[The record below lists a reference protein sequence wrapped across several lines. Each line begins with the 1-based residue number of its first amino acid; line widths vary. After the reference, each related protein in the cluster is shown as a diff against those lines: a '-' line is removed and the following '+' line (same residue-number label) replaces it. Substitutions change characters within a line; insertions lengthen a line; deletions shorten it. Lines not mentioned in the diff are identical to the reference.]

1 MKFVGA
7 NDYSPSNL
15 FRMSCPPAAQTTMDE
30 TGAGLEFSLKAAW
43 NKRFRLYQRKLKL
56 EL

>member
-1 MKFVGA
+1 MA
-7 NDYSPSNL
+7 I
-15 FRMSCPPAAQTTMDE
+15 SCYINKLGKPIMRE
-30 TGAGLEFSLKAAW
+30 GLEFSLKAAW

>member
-1 MKFVGA
+1 
-7 NDYSPSNL
+7 
-15 FRMSCPPAAQTTMDE
+15 MSCPPLGKTTMNK